1 MDRLVDVAAVDVIAD
16 FCLWLTFDDGTV
28 GEVDFAE
35 RAWHGVFGP
44 LRDPQ
49 FFAQVRVDR
58 DAGTIAW
65 PNGVDMAP
73 EPLYE
78 QARRHPA
85 EHDPSA
91 R

>member
-1 MDRLVDVAAVDVIAD
+1 MIGEFRLR
-16 FCLWLTFDDGTV
+16 LTFEDGTI
-28 GEVDFAE
+28 GGVDFSDRE
-35 RAWHGVFGP
+35 WKGVFAP
-44 LRDPQ
+44 LEDPG

-78 QARRHPA
+78 QARQHPVA
-85 EHDPSA
+85 PGA
-91 R
+91 V

>member
-1 MDRLVDVAAVDVIAD
+1 MNRLFDVTAVEVIAE
-16 FCLWLTFDDGTV
+16 FRLRLTFTDGTV
-28 GEVDFAE
+28 GDIDFSE
-35 RAWHGVFGP
+35 RVWHGVFAP

-49 FFAQVRVDR
+49 FFAQVRLDH

-73 EPLYE
+73 ESLYE

-85 EHDPSA
+85 GFGSA